1 MTATITDA
9 LRPYKG
15 AIMALVTATKPDGS
29 KWTYK
34 EILRDLGM
42 PVNNAYER
50 AVSKM
55 VNKEG
60 HRRRADFKRSKP
72 DEDGGLLPAEELST
86 GAEAPTLQSVLDM
99 NQAMWAMK
107 SALDELCAAF
117 DTLCEKYNA
126 MTGQEETND

>member
-15 AIMALVTATKPDGS
+15 AIMALVTATKPDGTR
-29 KWTYK
+29 WTYK

-72 DEDGGLLPAEELST
+72 DEDGGLLPAEEDVT
-86 GAEAPTLQSVLDM
+86 IPVTVDMAEIM
-99 NQAMWAMK
+99 E
-107 SALDELCAAF
+107 ALNKVTDACDAF
-117 DTLCEKYNA
+117 FHMMEKYLP
-126 MTGQEETND
+126 ND

>member
-42 PVNNAYER
+42 PVNHAYER

-60 HRRRADFKRSKP
+60 LRRRADFKRSKP
-72 DEDGGLLPAEELST
+72 DEDGGLL
-86 GAEAPTLQSVLDM
+86 
-99 NQAMWAMK
+99 
-107 SALDELCAAF
+107 DELDADNGDYGAKDEIAAALNRIAR
-117 DTLCEKYNA
+117 DLVEIAKAAGLPGYRIISI
-126 MTGQEETND
+126 DDPSYD